1 MSKQFL
7 WPFMGRM
14 TGLPTVM
21 MSAVL
26 ALSGAALANDGSPFG
41 NALPSPAIATVR
53 VTETGIQRVTSAE
66 LAQMGLNITGIPT
79 DAFALYRQGQPVPVR
94 AVADSQA
101 PPEPQDRLFHGGFD
115 PAPAMTA
122 NGYLEFVGFARNS
135 LYQEGETYVLK
146 LGQGVPIPQDT
157 RLPDDNMASPDYYWQ
172 ETTLAPDTA
181 YSFAAPIEDPWYARR
196 LLATNGPH
204 SETVMLPISRP
215 FSAGPAA
222 TVSLRLWG
230 GTDYPQF
237 PDHHVQ
243 VAINAQPLADVLF
256 DGISEYEISQSVAT
270 QQLPEG
276 DLSLTV
282 TLPKDLPTAADLVHL
297 ESWSVRYPR
306 QPILM
311 NGSLQLE
318 TSLPAIELRG
328 AQHTE
333 YAIYRLGDDGSLQRI
348 RHYQLLG
355 DCAGQA
361 AESCSLRFVANGTG
375 QAHSARYFIQS
386 ADSVSSPVLELP
398 PLPEDIVSA
407 KADYL
412 IIAHPDFIGPA
423 LQPLVDHH
431 LQQGTVKVVDV
442 RQVYAWFSHYNV
454 DAQAIADYI
463 AFAVANMGTRQVL
476 LVGGDSYDYQNKLGL
491 GAISFVPT
499 LYAQTDDLIRY
510 APVDAKLADVDND
523 NVPDVALGRL
533 LVRSEDELQIVV
545 SKILAYE
552 NKTYSQSAVFAAD
565 QYDSGQGYSF
575 KQDALELIA
584 GLPVD
589 WQANITADHKA
600 FVDDDGVAQARAKI
614 TQAIEN
620 GVALTSF
627 VGHSGPRD
635 WTYSGLFKAA
645 DAQALNNTGKPTLV
659 TQWGCWNTYFV
670 SPEEDTMAHAFML
683 NASGGAAAVLGAS
696 TLTRADAERGLAK
709 LVLENLTVRGLSL
722 GQAVLQAKRHW
733 AAGHPDDLDV
743 ILGWNIL
750 GDPATRL

>member
-1 MSKQFL
+1 
-7 WPFMGRM
+7 
-14 TGLPTVM
+14 
-21 MSAVL
+21 
-26 ALSGAALANDGSPFG
+26 
-41 NALPSPAIATVR
+41 
-53 VTETGIQRVTSAE
+53 
-66 LAQMGLNITGIPT
+66 
-79 DAFALYRQGQPVPVR
+79 
-94 AVADSQA
+94 
-101 PPEPQDRLFHGGFD
+101 
-115 PAPAMTA
+115 MTA

-499 LYAQTDDLIRY
+499 LYAQTDDL
-510 APVDAKLADVDND
+510 
-523 NVPDVALGRL
+523 
-533 LVRSEDELQIVV
+533 
-545 SKILAYE
+545 
-552 NKTYSQSAVFAAD
+552 
-565 QYDSGQGYSF
+565 
-575 KQDALELIA
+575 
-584 GLPVD
+584 
-589 WQANITADHKA
+589 DHKA

-722 GQAVLQAKRHW
+722 GQAVLQRADHNRPGPVPGLFF
-733 AAGHPDDLDV
+733 ASGSRSA
-743 ILGWNIL
+743 I
-750 GDPATRL
+750 TRARRTPFWF